1 VSSEGISRL
10 RLCVCVRLLVP
21 LLIGGRHRE
30 IGEVLYLPI
39 DLAETLLVR
48 GRAESFRLN
57 LRVGR

>member
-1 VSSEGISRL
+1 
-10 RLCVCVRLLVP
+10 VP